1 MRNIAKLSKSIIKVT
16 TLLGK
21 SIIKVE
27 TLLSESIIKMATLLS
42 RIILEKHYNWKWK
55 IHIKVDF

>member
-1 MRNIAKLSKSIIKVT
+1 MRNIAKLSKGIIKAE
-16 TLLGK
+16 TLQSE

-27 TLLSESIIKMATLLS
+27 TLLSESIIKMATKLS
-42 RIILEKHYNWKWK
+42 KIILEKHYNWKWK